1 MPLFLL
7 KHKNLIV
14 YKAFKLMLNITNKT
28 FQNLQTVTQRNGA
41 IDFSQGDTKAIGV
54 YSKEFSIL
62 PFTQGFCL
70 RTLY

>member
-1 MPLFLL
+1 
-7 KHKNLIV
+7 
-14 YKAFKLMLNITNKT
+14 MLSITNKT